1 MQPIHIISFE
11 CKSRDKSW
19 SGKNSTET
27 QIIELSNIFCL
38 FDQISSSE
46 RLQIFICLIVDA
58 SQIDA
63 AMQSDIGW
71 H

>member
-1 MQPIHIISFE
+1 MQPIHIISFD
-11 CKSRDKSW
+11 CKSS

-46 RLQIFICLIVDA
+46 WLQIFICLIVDA

-63 AMQSDIGW
+63 AVQSDIGW